1 MDKIWGVLT
10 EMQKG
15 IDNLSLSLLLGILG
29 IAITIFT
36 VVYAFM
42 ESTKERKRLL
52 YDSINAGAN
61 IREVD
66 PVLRADF
73 NFAAKH
79 LTDLWITNKRI
90 MAIII
95 ADIVIIA
102 LYIIHMA
109 FKDSGW
115 LWFVALSAEFLLI
128 IVCLITLSVYLKQY
142 YKRFINVV

>member
-1 MDKIWGVLT
+1 MDKIWRTLV

-36 VVYAFM
+36 VVYSFM

-52 YDSINAGAN
+52 YDRINADAN

-73 NFAAKH
+73 KFAAKH
-79 LTDLWITNKRI
+79 LTDLWITNKSI
-90 MAIII
+90 IAIII
-95 ADIVIIA
+95 ADIVIVAI
-102 LYIIHMA
+102 YIVHMT
-109 FKDSGW
+109 FKDSVW
-115 LWFVALSAEFLLI
+115 LWLIALGSESLLI
-128 IVCLITLSVYLKQY
+128 IVCLITLYVYLKQY